1 MEYDAANDYTPGR
14 CRSPM
19 LNLQDRLTNS
29 AFVFRGYNVTN
40 LGRSAE
46 LLEHRSY
53 HAVVERCL
61 RDASEIASEQL
72 HRKIDL
78 VDRVRNRQETDL
90 ETYADAVTLILAMEQ
105 AQLKLLDEF
114 FGIEY
119 AKVRL
124 AFGYSLGEVGA
135 LVASGV
141 MDLRSALCVPLAMS
155 ADCIELARD
164 VTLGVLF
171 SRGPALDADAVYK
184 LCLRINSQG
193 RGVIGISAF
202 LAPNSLLLMG
212 QANTIDH
219 FADLMREWLP
229 QKLYL
234 RKNDSR
240 WPPMH
245 TPIVWQ
251 RNIPNR
257 SAVMMQT
264 LPGGFKAPTPAVLSL
279 VTGKLSYN
287 DFNARDLLNRW
298 IDHPQRLWD
307 AVSETLAMGIDTVVH
322 VGPEPN
328 LVPATIKR
336 VADNVTT
343 QLAAKSWEGVGL
355 RAVSRAVRRPW
366 LAKILPTRSSLLR
379 APFVRQLNLEDW
391 LLEQEVQ

>member
-1 MEYDAANDYTPGR
+1 
-14 CRSPM
+14 
-19 LNLQDRLTNS
+19 
-29 AFVFRGYNVTN
+29 
-40 LGRSAE
+40 
-46 LLEHRSY
+46 
-53 HAVVERCL
+53 
-61 RDASEIASEQL
+61 
-72 HRKIDL
+72 
-78 VDRVRNRQETDL
+78 
-90 ETYADAVTLILAMEQ
+90 MEQ

-114 FGIEY
+114 FGVEY

-379 APFVRQLNLEDW
+379 APFVRQVNLEDW
-391 LLEQEVQ
+391 LLEQEVK

>member
-1 MEYDAANDYTPGR
+1 MMPRTITPQAAA
-14 CRSPM
+14 RSPM

-114 FGIEY
+114 FGVEY

-124 AFGYSLGEVGA
+124 TFGYSLGEVGA

-264 LPGGFKAPTPAVLSL
+264 LPGGFKAPTPPVLSL

-379 APFVRQLNLEDW
+379 APFVRQVNLEDW
-391 LLEQEVQ
+391 LLEQEVT